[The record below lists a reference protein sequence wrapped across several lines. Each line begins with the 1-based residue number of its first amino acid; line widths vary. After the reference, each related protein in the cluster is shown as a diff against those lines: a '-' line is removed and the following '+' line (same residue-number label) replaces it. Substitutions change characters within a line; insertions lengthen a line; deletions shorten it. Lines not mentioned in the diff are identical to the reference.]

1 MATANTVDP
10 DFGASASKADGSK
23 PGHRIQCVVVTPERT
38 LFDEFVEF
46 VVLPLFDG
54 ELGVLPGRSPLI
66 GRLGYGELR
75 TKSGGTTRRYF
86 VDGGFAQVRDNVVTV
101 LTNRAIPSSLVDV
114 QAAERELERALA
126 LKGSTEID
134 MADRTRAIDRAR
146 AQIRIVQHASKA

>member
-10 DFGASASKADGSK
+10 EFGAPASKADGSK

-38 LFDEFVEF
+38 LFDDFVEF

-75 TKSGGTTRRYF
+75 TRSGDTTRRYF

-101 LTNRAIPSSLVDV
+101 LTNRAIPSSMVDV

-126 LKGSTEID
+126 LKGSAEID